1 METRA
6 SVTAKSRELVQQPA
20 GLHVL
25 VAEDN
30 VVNQMVMQRL
40 LTKRQHKVT
49 IASSGRAALQAVES
63 QQFDLIL
70 MDVQMPELDGLE
82 ATREIRRREPTGTRT
97 PIVALTAHALTGD
110 RERCLDAG
118 MDGYM
123 TKPVNPTELDEV
135 LEKYAAA
142 ARASSAACQV
152 R

>member
-1 METRA
+1 M
-6 SVTAKSRELVQQPA
+6 
-20 GLHVL
+20 
-25 VAEDN
+25 
-30 VVNQMVMQRL
+30 VNQLVMQRL

-49 IASSGRAALQAVES
+49 IASSGKAALQALES
-63 QQFDLIL
+63 EQFDLIL

-82 ATREIRRREPTGTRT
+82 ATREIRRREAAGTRT

-110 RERCLDAG
+110 RERCLEAG

-135 LEKYAAA
+135 LEKYAPG
-142 ARASSAACQV
+142 ARVRSAACDV